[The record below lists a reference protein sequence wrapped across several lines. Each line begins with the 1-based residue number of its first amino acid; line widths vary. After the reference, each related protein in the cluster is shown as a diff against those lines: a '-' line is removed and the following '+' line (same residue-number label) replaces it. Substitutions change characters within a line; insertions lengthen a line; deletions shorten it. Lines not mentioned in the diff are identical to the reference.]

1 MDRYFRATQAV
12 QVKLNLTSEDISL
25 NLPNYDNENL
35 IIMIIMIDMI
45 IMIMRILF

>member
-35 IIMIIMIDMI
+35 IIMIDMI